1 MGLRCLFPV
10 RLFYL
15 MPEAGFISY
24 NDCYYDT
31 SNLLRSWLVSLGLR
45 EGLLRPKERGGLKS
59 ITIAA
64 GCSSLI

>member
-1 MGLRCLFPV
+1 
-10 RLFYL
+10 